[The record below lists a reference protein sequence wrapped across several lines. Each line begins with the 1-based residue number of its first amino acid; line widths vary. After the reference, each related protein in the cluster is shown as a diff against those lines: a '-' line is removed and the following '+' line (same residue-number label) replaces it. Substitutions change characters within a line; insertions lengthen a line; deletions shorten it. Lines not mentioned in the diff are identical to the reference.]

1 MTLISATPHRWSVPE
16 SLGEGLADGL
26 AETRKY
32 LLSHHEPA
40 RYDRCYALPFRG
52 RRVRLCARCT
62 GIYPGI
68 ALGVAAVGFP
78 GVGGVPLLL
87 AVAVLPAF
95 ALVDWARTAFT
106 PATGSNPVRT
116 VSGALLGIGYGIG
129 LLKFLTTFDARLL
142 AIAVVYGGLAAGLLA
157 LDRRTEAT

>member
-1 MTLISATPHRWSVPE
+1 MQQ
-16 SLGEGLADGL
+16 SLGEGVTAGL

-40 RYDRCYALPFRG
+40 HYDRCYAVPFRG

-68 ALGVAAVGFP
+68 VLGVAAAGFSDVGTTA
-78 GVGGVPLLL
+78 LLF
-87 AVAVLPAF
+87 AIAVLPAF

-129 LLKFLTTFDARLL
+129 VLEFLTTFDARLL
-142 AIAVVYGGLAAGLLA
+142 AIAAVYGGLAAGLLA